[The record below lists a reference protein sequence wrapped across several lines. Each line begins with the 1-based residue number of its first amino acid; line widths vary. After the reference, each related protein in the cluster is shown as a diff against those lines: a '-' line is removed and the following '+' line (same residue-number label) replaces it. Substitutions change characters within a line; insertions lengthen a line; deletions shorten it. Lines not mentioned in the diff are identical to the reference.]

1 MNEDLEKGKKLLE
14 ELNVLRRKMN
24 KEPIKLSDAETVK
37 QLKSLPSDIRAAR
50 NSMADLVGSATDL
63 FERVKSISSELKGQ
77 RTPLTDIRSAFRN
90 ITSDAQKLRND
101 EAEIEKLNS
110 KQLKNLEKRVR
121 KNRDIISE
129 ESKRLMNS
137 NDLTALQK
145 NEMGVIK
152 ETADQ
157 YGDVKDLTQKQKE
170 EVIEMIQASYAFSD
184 EQKAILSNYYDQDNI
199 LDKIVD
205 KTAERLKFEKK
216 IDSQVRGFTA
226 LSDLANA
233 IPGLSQFSGPFKD
246 AENAARKVAEKS
258 GSTFDI
264 MKAGG
269 AALAKAFGPLT
280 ILLTTFT
287 FLKNVTFGVSKDLT
301 EIQKSMGISKE
312 EARDFRD
319 QIVEVKS
326 NTKDVVVNTHALLD
340 AQKQLSTTFGVTRGF
355 TKQQLVDQIK
365 LTKRVGLQADSAAN
379 IQRLSALS
387 GQSTENSLENIVKQ
401 TAALSQQSGIYL
413 DDREILQEISEVN
426 GQIAATLGNNPGR
439 IAAAVVQ
446 VRRLGLSLE
455 QARTISSSLLDFQS
469 SIESELEAE
478 LLTGKELNLERAR
491 ALALQGDF
499 AGAAAET
506 AKQVGT
512 LSEFSSMNVLAQQ
525 AIAEASGMTVDELA
539 DSLAYTENLN
549 KIGQQEKQ
557 NILDKINF
565 LKEQG
570 RVQEANDLAK
580 SLGSKEQRLAA
591 LNQIDAS
598 TKFNA
603 SLERAKS
610 LFADM
615 FAGSEGIGTSIVNVL
630 SSLVTMKPLL
640 VGMAAL
646 YTLISVRAMT
656 MAVANIFSSAALSG
670 SKMGLVGMGL
680 GLVAAGAFV
689 AAMNSSMSGPVTPMK
704 DGIIAPDG
712 GMVVSGEKGS
722 IQLNKDDSIIA
733 GTNLGGG
740 GGEGNK
746 ELLMEIKALR
756 AAVEKGGNVYMDG
769 NKVGQALVLSSYQS
783 S

>member
-1 MNEDLEKGKKLLE
+1 M
-14 ELNVLRRKMN
+14 
-24 KEPIKLSDAETVK
+24 
-37 QLKSLPSDIRAAR
+37 
-50 NSMADLVGSATDL
+50 
-63 FERVKSISSELKGQ
+63 
-77 RTPLTDIRSAFRN
+77 
-90 ITSDAQKLRND
+90 
-101 EAEIEKLNS
+101 IEK
-110 KQLKNLEKRVR
+110 
-121 KNRDIISE
+121 
-129 ESKRLMNS
+129 
-137 NDLTALQK
+137 
-145 NEMGVIK
+145 
-152 ETADQ
+152 
-157 YGDVKDLTQKQKE
+157 
-170 EVIEMIQASYAFSD
+170 SY
-184 EQKAILSNYYDQDNI
+184 
-199 LDKIVD
+199 
-205 KTAERLKFEKK
+205 KK
-216 IDSQVRGFTA
+216 
-226 LSDLANA
+226 
-233 IPGLSQFSGPFKD
+233 
-246 AENAARKVAEKS
+246 
-258 GSTFDI
+258 
-264 MKAGG
+264 
-269 AALAKAFGPLT
+269 
-280 ILLTTFT
+280 
-287 FLKNVTFGVSKDLT
+287 
-301 EIQKSMGISKE
+301 
-312 EARDFRD
+312 
-319 QIVEVKS
+319 
-326 NTKDVVVNTHALLD
+326 
-340 AQKQLSTTFGVTRGF
+340 
-355 TKQQLVDQIK
+355 
-365 LTKRVGLQADSAAN
+365 
-379 IQRLSALS
+379 
-387 GQSTENSLENIVKQ
+387 
-401 TAALSQQSGIYL
+401 
-413 DDREILQEISEVN
+413 
-426 GQIAATLGNNPGR
+426 
-439 IAAAVVQ
+439 
-446 VRRLGLSLE
+446 LE
-455 QARTISSSLLDFQS
+455 QARTISSSLLNFQS

-615 FAGSEGIGTSIVNVL
+615 FKDTEGIGTSLVNGL
-630 SSLVTMKPLL
+630 STLMTMKPLL
-640 VGMAAL
+640 AVLAGLYVTMA
-646 YTLISVRAMT
+646 VRSASI
-656 MAVANIFSSAALSG
+656 AVANIFSSAAIAG
-670 SKMGLVGMGL
+670 SKRGLIGMGL
-680 GLVAAGAFV
+680 GIFAAGAFV
-689 AAMNSSMSGPVTPMK
+689 SSMYGAMSRPVTPMK

-733 GTNLGGG
+733 GTNLGG

>member
-1 MNEDLEKGKKLLE
+1 
-14 ELNVLRRKMN
+14 MN
-24 KEPIKLSDAETVK
+24 KEPIKLSDSETIK
-37 QLKSLPSDIRAAR
+37 QLKSLPSDIRSAR
-50 NSMADLVGSATDL
+50 NSMSDLVGSATDL

-77 RTPLTDIRSAFRN
+77 KTPMSDIRTAFRN

-110 KQLKNLEKRVR
+110 KQLKNLQARVK
-121 KNRDIISE
+121 KNSILIRE
-129 ESKRLMNS
+129 ESERLINS
-137 NDLTALQK
+137 KDLTALQK
-145 NEMGVIK
+145 TEMDLIK
-152 ETADQ
+152 DTAGQ
-157 YGDVKDLTQKQKE
+157 YGEVNDLSQSQKE
-170 EVIEMIQASYAFSD
+170 EILELIQASYAFSD
-184 EQKAILSNYYDQDNI
+184 EQKAILSNYYDQNNI
-199 LDKIVD
+199 LDKINE
-205 KTAERLKFEKK
+205 KTAERLKFEKQ
-216 IDSQVRGFTA
+216 IDKDVRGFSVLT
-226 LSDLANA
+226 DLVNA
-233 IPGLSQFSGPFKD
+233 IPGLRQFSGPFKD
-246 AENAARKVAEKS
+246 AETAARNAAENS
-258 GSTFDI
+258 GNSLDI
-264 MKAGG
+264 LKAGG
-269 AALAKAFGPLT
+269 EALMKAFGPLT
-280 ILLTTFT
+280 VLLTTFT
-287 FLKNVTFGVSKDLT
+287 FLKNITFGVSKDIT
-301 EIQKSMGISKE
+301 EIQKSMGISNE

-319 QIVEVKS
+319 QIVDVKS
-326 NTKDVVVNTHALLD
+326 NTNDVVVNTHALLD
-340 AQKQLSTTFGVTRGF
+340 AQKQVSAAFGVTRGF
-355 TKQQLVDQIK
+355 TKQQLLDQIK

-401 TAALSQQSGIYL
+401 TAALSQQSGIYF
-413 DDREILQEISEVN
+413 DDREILQDISEVN

-446 VRRLGLSLE
+446 VRRLGLNLE

-512 LSEFSSMNVLAQQ
+512 LSEFNSMNVLAQQ

-557 NILDKINF
+557 NLLDKINF

-598 TKFNA
+598 TKFNE

-615 FAGSEGIGTSIVNVL
+615 FKDTEGIGTSIVNTL
-630 SSLVTMKPLL
+630 STLMTMKPLL
-640 VGMAAL
+640 AAIAGLYVTMA
-646 YTLISVRAMT
+646 VRSAAI
-656 MAVANIFSSAALSG
+656 AVANIFSSAALAG
-670 SKMGLVGMGL
+670 SKRGLIGMGL
-680 GLVAAGAFV
+680 GLFAAGAFV
-689 AAMNSSMSGPVTPMK
+689 SSMYGALSRPVTPMN
-704 DGIIAPDG
+704 DGVIAPDG
-712 GMVVSGEKGS
+712 GMIVSGDKGS

-733 GTNLGGG
+733 GTNLGG